1 MNDSQAQISAAT
13 KDQAHMTPD
22 WDRDAEYIDGVAIRE
37 VKHVVTANGITTEL
51 FREDWGIMKGDLVHM
66 IHVSLRPG
74 AVSAWH
80 MHRLK
85 TDHLF
90 VVGGMLRTVL
100 YDDREGSPTR
110 GKLDVLHLSDK
121 RPTLVVIPPEVW
133 HGIQALSAEPA
144 SFVNFFDHAYDYSD
158 PDDWRLPPDT
168 SEIPYSFS

>member
-1 MNDSQAQISAAT
+1 MNEPQGQITTAA
-13 KDQAHMTPD
+13 KDEAHMTPE
-22 WDRDAEYIDGVAIRE
+22 WDRQADHIDGVAVRE
-37 VKHVVTANGITTEL
+37 VKHIVTANGVTTEL

-90 VVGGMLRTVL
+90 VVGGTLRAVL

-110 GKLDVLHLSDK
+110 GKLDVFHLSAM
-121 RPTLVVIPPEVW
+121 RPTLAVIPPEVW
-133 HGIQALSAEPA
+133 HGIQVLSPEPA
-144 SFVNFFDHAYDYSD
+144 NFVNFFDHAYDYSD

-168 SEIPYSFS
+168 PEIPYSFT